1 MTNCW
6 PIIALLRASRV
17 VLVVKASEVMLKK
30 TRPILIFL
38 CIFAGSAHPAVP
50 RRSISDEQVVA
61 RAQLV
66 ASGAYIEVYQHGAVI
81 EPSFLKMMESAY
93 EEVQR
98 VTGLKLDSA
107 TLGSKVRI
115 YVSDAISV
123 SHVWR
128 GYQHPSDPKAIIFLN
143 LRAYHGGHGGQKR
156 DTCS

>member
-1 MTNCW
+1 
-6 PIIALLRASRV
+6 
-17 VLVVKASEVMLKK
+17 MLKK
-30 TRPILIFL
+30 AGAILILL
-38 CIFAGSAHPAVP
+38 CIFAGNAHPAVP

-66 ASGAYIEVYQHGAVI
+66 ANGAYVEIYQHGVVI

-107 TLGSKVRI
+107 TLGSTVRV
-115 YVSDAISV
+115 YVSDAINV

-128 GYQHPSDPKAIIFLN
+128 GYHHPSDPKAIIFLN
-143 LRAYHGGHGGQKR
+143 LRAYHGAMGAKTRHTFMSLR
-156 DTCS
+156 TCSHGVTTATRCAKASPTTLL